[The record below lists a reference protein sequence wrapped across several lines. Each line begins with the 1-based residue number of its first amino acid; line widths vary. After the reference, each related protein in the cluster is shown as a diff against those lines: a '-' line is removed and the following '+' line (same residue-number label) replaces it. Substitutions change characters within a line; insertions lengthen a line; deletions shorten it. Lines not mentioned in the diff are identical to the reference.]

1 MRLFKRELLFNGD
14 KMITIDT
21 NVIVRFLTRDDE
33 VQYQKAYQVFVSSE
47 QIFIPKTV
55 ILETEWVLR
64 FSYKF
69 PSDHIAIALTNL
81 LGLENIVIENKE
93 LIIMALGWSKQGM
106 DFADALHL
114 SCSLH
119 TQAFLSF
126 DKKMIKK
133 SAELNVDIKVIE
145 P

>member
-1 MRLFKRELLFNGD
+1 
-14 KMITIDT
+14 MITIDT

-33 VQYQKAYQVFVSSE
+33 VQYQKAYQVFASSE

-69 PSDHIAIALTNL
+69 SSERIVFALSNL
-81 LGLENIVIENKE
+81 LGLENIISENKE
-93 LIIMALGWSKQGM
+93 LIIIALQWHEQGM

-114 SCSLH
+114 SFSLH

-133 SAELNVDIKVIE
+133 SADLNIDIQVTE